1 MSQRLHANRCAWVRH
16 AFTSHLVAVVGC
28 ASPGGPESGPGTG
41 VQPDEHASL
50 HPGGAPAADNPMQDH
65 TRMMEKRMG
74 MMQTMK
80 ETMMPRLPAPH

>member
-1 MSQRLHANRCAWVRH
+1 
-16 AFTSHLVAVVGC
+16 
-28 ASPGGPESGPGTG
+28 
-41 VQPDEHASL
+41 
-50 HPGGAPAADNPMQDH
+50 MQDH